1 MTWDL
6 VVRGGRVVDG
16 TGAPA
21 WTADVAVVDGRI
33 AAVGRVE
40 GPARREIA
48 ADGLVVAPGF
58 VDVHTHYDAQ
68 LAWDPLATPSSWHG
82 VTTVLAGNCGFTLA
96 PARPD
101 DVGWLGQM
109 LSRVE
114 GMSAEA
120 LAAGLGW
127 EGGGFGEYWRRLAG
141 RLGVNAGSY
150 VGHSAVRRFVMG
162 DDASVRA
169 ARPDE
174 IEAMRGLVRA
184 AMHEGALGFSSSQ
197 LDIHVAHDGR
207 EVPSNHA
214 APSELV
220 ALAGVLAEFEAGAL
234 EFIARSFVTGWDEG
248 DRALLRAMVRASGK
262 PIEVHTLTPL
272 VAAPTGWLEALEF
285 ARAAQADGIRIHP
298 MFPTN
303 KLGAHFALD
312 STFVFDEFPSF
323 RAALT
328 LPPGERERALRDPA
342 VRDRMRH
349 DLAHPDGRAFVFAW
363 EIVFVESVADPAHAA
378 WVGRTVAELAA
389 ERRQDAL
396 DCFLDLA
403 LADGLATSFLLEAP
417 AGSGIE
423 YVVETL
429 LREPFVMAGSSDGGA
444 HLMTFVGADYTT
456 RLLAEWV
463 PGVLSLEAAVA
474 KLTSVPAALHGLRD
488 RGVLRAGAAAD
499 LVLWDPARLAVGP
512 TRLVADFPA
521 GSTRYVVD
529 AAGYVALVV
538 NGEVVLAD
546 GVPTGACP
554 GQVLRPEAG
563 GA

>member
-1 MTWDL
+1 MAWDL
-6 VVRGGRVVDG
+6 VVRGGFVVDG
-16 TGAPA
+16 TGRPGR
-21 WTADVAVVDGRI
+21 TADVAVRDGRVAGI
-33 AAVGRVE
+33 GRID
-40 GPARREIA
+40 GPAHRVID

-58 VDVHTHYDAQ
+58 IDVHTHYDAQ
-68 LAWDPLATPSSWHG
+68 LAWDPLATPASWHG
-82 VTTVLAGNCGFTLA
+82 VTTVLTGNCGFTLA

-101 DVGWLGQM
+101 DVGWLAQM

-120 LAAGLGW
+120 LAIGLGW
-127 EGGGFGEYWRRLAG
+127 QGGGFGDYWRRFAG
-141 RLGVNAGSY
+141 RIAVNAGGY

-174 IEAMRGLVRA
+174 IEAMRDLVRD
-184 AMHEGALGFSSSQ
+184 AMREGALGFSSSQ

-214 APSELV
+214 APEELV
-220 ALAGVLAEFEAGAL
+220 ALAGVLGEFDAGAL
-234 EFIARSFVTGWDEG
+234 EFIARSFVTGWDER
-248 DRALLRAMVRASGK
+248 DRALLRAMASASGK

-272 VAAPTGWLEALEF
+272 VAAPTGWLESLEF
-285 ARAAQADGIRIHP
+285 ARAAQAEGIPIHP

-323 RAALT
+323 RRALT

-342 VRDRMRH
+342 VREQMRR
-349 DLAHPDGRAFVFAW
+349 DLADPEGRAFVFAW
-363 EIVFVESVADPAHAA
+363 EILWVESVAKPANAA
-378 WVGRTVAELAA
+378 WLGRTVAELAA
-389 ERRQDAL
+389 ERGADPL

-403 LADGLATSFLLEAP
+403 LADDLATSFVVEAP
-417 AGSGIE
+417 DGSGIE
-423 YVVETL
+423 FVVETL
-429 LREPFVMAGSSDGGA
+429 LREPFVIAGSSDGGA

-456 RLLAEWV
+456 RLLTEWV
-463 PGVLSLEAAVA
+463 PNVLSLEAAVA
-474 KLTSVPAALHGLRD
+474 KLTSVPAVLHGLRD

-499 LVLWDPARLAVGP
+499 LVMWDPARLAVGA
-512 TRLVADFPA
+512 TRLVGDFPA
-521 GSTRYVVD
+521 GSKRYVVD
-529 AAGYVALVV
+529 ATGYVALVV
-538 NGEVVLAD
+538 NGEVVLQE

-554 GQVLRPEAG
+554 GHVLRPEGPA
-563 GA
+563 